1 MRGRQVLLRAERDNA
16 GGIDVVV
23 GDVVVTLDM
32 IEIDRVGNPF
42 SSIEVFEIAE
52 EIGVVGNA
60 ADVALEVAMIDGVKP
75 DERDEEAPIRFD
87 ELRAEQIP
95 AIREPLLDSIER
107 LKEPPHR
114 LFIGS

>member
-1 MRGRQVLLRAERDNA
+1 MRRRQVLLGSERDNS

-23 GDVVVTLDM
+23 CDVVVTLDM

-42 SSIEVFEIAE
+42 DLIEVFEIAE
-52 EIGVVGNA
+52 EIRVVDNTP
-60 ADVALEVAMIDGVKP
+60 DVALEVAMIDGVKA

-107 LKEPPHR
+107 LKEP
-114 LFIGS
+114 